1 MGISLPRPE
10 NPFREQGLR
19 PGLTLSLRVDTGDRV
34 SNSITLVDEI
44 GDQCLSVLR
53 SMSKLPA
60 NALRP
65 GAQVQATY
73 DHDGKRWAFAS
84 QVLPSRHAELEFLTL
99 PTAVEPA
106 ERRGAY
112 RLATAYKPIELFR
125 LVVQGSAGMDLA
137 HITTVVDISDMGAC
151 LSTRATIAVVERLG
165 IRFELPNKA
174 EITARM
180 VVRSIQPPAPG
191 LRNNRIHCEFIS
203 MPGDTRAKVARFVMA
218 RQVELSRTGQR

>member
-10 NPFREQGLR
+10 NPFQEQGLR
-19 PGLTLSLRVDTGDRV
+19 PGLTLSLRVNTGDTV
-34 SNSITLVDEI
+34 TNSITLVDEI

-60 NALRP
+60 NALP
-65 GAQVQATY
+65 SGAPVRATY
-73 DHDGKRWAFAS
+73 YHDGKRWGFVS
-84 QVLPSRHAELEFLTL
+84 SVLPSRHPELEFLAM
-99 PTAVEPA
+99 PTAVEPD

-112 RLATAYKPIELFR
+112 RLATAYRPIELFR
-125 LVVQGSAGMDLA
+125 LVVQGASGVDLA
-137 HITTVVDISDMGAC
+137 RITTVVDISEMGAC
-151 LSTRATIAVVERLG
+151 LSTRATIAVGERLG

-191 LRNNRIHCEFIS
+191 LRNHRIHCEFLAIPAETQS
-203 MPGDTRAKVARFVMA
+203 AIARFVMA
-218 RQVELSRTGQR
+218 RQVELSRSGQI